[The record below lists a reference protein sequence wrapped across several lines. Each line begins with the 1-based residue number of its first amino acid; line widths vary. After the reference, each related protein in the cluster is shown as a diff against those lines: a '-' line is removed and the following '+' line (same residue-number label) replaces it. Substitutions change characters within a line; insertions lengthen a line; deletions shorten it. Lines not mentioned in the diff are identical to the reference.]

1 MRHSAPTIDGD
12 AVKILYSA
20 AGTRVPGVDGGSVHT
35 LELCRALARRQH
47 DVHLAALPPAAPGAV
62 AADDLD
68 GVTLHPLP
76 ERRTP
81 RVFEWTAAPAVKRVI
96 ADVRPD
102 VVIERFYT
110 FGGAAIWAAKQCG
123 IPSVLEINSPAR
135 PYPGSLRDA
144 LDRLTVVRPVDRWRR
159 YQLSSVRAIYTTSPR
174 LLPPTWARPVHVIV
188 NGVDTDR
195 FRPGP
200 SIANAAAPLRGVYV
214 SSFRPWHA
222 AEDLI
227 RAVATCRDRGVAIHV
242 RLLGAGPRWQ
252 AARRAATAL
261 KVDSSAEWLGAVP
274 HAAVPGHLQAADVGL
289 APFSPEAFSALAL
302 GWFWSPIKI
311 FEYLA
316 AGLPV
321 VTADLPELRALLPDE
336 VASFY
341 PAGQPEALADRLAH
355 LASNRAIL
363 RRMSR
368 AARDLAER
376 RYTWDAQ
383 AQIVERV
390 LTEAAAEPH
399 RFDDDSL
406 KA

>member
-1 MRHSAPTIDGD
+1 M
-12 AVKILYSA
+12 KILYSA

-35 LELCRALARRQH
+35 LELCRALARRHH
-47 DVHLAALPPAAPGAV
+47 DVHLTALPPAMPGGRT
-62 AADDLD
+62 ADDLD

-81 RVFEWTAAPAVKRVI
+81 RVFEWTAAAAVKRVI
-96 ADVRPD
+96 ADVRPA

-110 FGGAAIWAAKQCG
+110 FGGAGLWAAKQCG

-135 PYPGSLRDA
+135 SYPGSLRDT

-159 YQLSSVRAIYTTSPR
+159 YQLASARAIYTTSPR
-174 LLPPTWARPVHVIV
+174 LLPPTWAGPVHVIV

-195 FRPGP
+195 FRPAP
-200 SIANAAAPLRGVYV
+200 SMADAPASLRGVYV

-227 RAVATCRDRGVAIHV
+227 RAVATCRDRGVAVQV
-242 RLLGAGPRWQ
+242 RLLGDGPRWP
-252 AARRAATAL
+252 AARRAATDLAAD
-261 KVDSSAEWLGAVP
+261 DSVEWLGAVP
-274 HAAVPGHLQAADVGL
+274 HAEIPGHLQAADVGL

-341 PAGQPEALADRLAH
+341 PAGQPEALADRLAD
-355 LASNRAIL
+355 LASNRAVL
-363 RRMSR
+363 RRMGR
-368 AARDLAER
+368 AARALAER

-383 AQIVERV
+383 AQIVEQV
-390 LTEAAAEPH
+390 LTEAASGPDGPPLG
-399 RFDDDSL
+399 RDT
-406 KA
+406 